1 MLHSQLSLLEVRG
14 RLWSWVVFFQIFV
27 TFQETYTA
35 QQKRPFQGYETW
47 TCPGPT
53 PLFFM
58 LRIVTCSLG
67 QIVGGT
73 SEWIFTW
80 RPGGVQDFMFH
91 LPTKT
96 CNIRLAS
103 RKHLEN
109 SRDWF
114 GCHAENGVTIRNDHL
129 GIIQLNMG
137 ISDCHAQL
145 QKRNYSVP
153 DSIFTYRICAF
164 ASECFVF
171 LQPAEE
177 LPCSKL
183 CPASAR
189 LVQQGHP
196 ERCAA
201 AGFEDA
207 AAFGRSEAAGANLEP
222 RACDDAGFTG
232 LDFAL
237 LAEPKYRQI
246 PNFAWMVWVYFELFF
261 GTREVLGVNT
271 RASTAKKTLGRDIPT
286 LHCYHHCLCLF

>member
-1 MLHSQLSLLEVRG
+1 M
-14 RLWSWVVFFQIFV
+14 FFQIFV
-27 TFQETYTA
+27 TFQETSH
-35 QQKRPFQGYETW
+35 
-47 TCPGPT
+47 GPT
-53 PLFFM
+53 KEAVS
-58 LRIVTCSLG
+58 RIWNLNLPWTHTPFLHASYCCSLG

-103 RKHLEN
+103 RNHLEN
-109 SRDWF
+109 SRDWI

-153 DSIFTYRICAF
+153 DSIFTYWICAF

-222 RACDDAGFTG
+222 RASDDAGFTG

-237 LAEPKYRQI
+237 LAEPKYRQV

-271 RASTAKKTLGRDIPT
+271 RASTAKKTYELVWKLGRDIPT